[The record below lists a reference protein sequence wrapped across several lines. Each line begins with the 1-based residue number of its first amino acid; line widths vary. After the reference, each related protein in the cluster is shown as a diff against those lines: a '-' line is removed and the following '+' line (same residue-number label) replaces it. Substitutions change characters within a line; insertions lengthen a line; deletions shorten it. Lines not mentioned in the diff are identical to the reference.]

1 MSESALVLNP
11 VNLITL
17 EKIKNELNSDEA
29 LTQTLKI
36 ISTKKES
43 ETDLKYTIVKNGGEN
58 ATIINVPKDID
69 KTHPYTTTEIV
80 KKIQETLELTFG
92 QIKIHSRIFVEIK
105 ILKVIRI
112 IAINFHIPKIRFINI
127 VI

>member
-43 ETDLKYTIVKNGGEN
+43 ETDLKYTIVK
-58 ATIINVPKDID
+58 
-69 KTHPYTTTEIV
+69 TEE
-80 KKIQETLELTFG
+80 KMLQ
-92 QIKIHSRIFVEIK
+92 
-105 ILKVIRI
+105 
-112 IAINFHIPKIRFINI
+112 
-127 VI
+127 